1 MKIRVKAPPVGG
13 AANEEL
19 VRFLAKRFAV
29 PRSSI
34 ELVSGAGS
42 RQKRIAIQGL
52 SSDKIVRALLAEPTA

>member
-19 VRFLAKRFAV
+19 VRFLAERFSV

-42 RQKRIAIQGL
+42 RQKRIAIRGL
-52 SSDKIVRALLAEPTA
+52 SSDEIVQALLD

>member
-1 MKIRVKAPPVGG
+1 MKAPPVGG

-19 VRFLAKRFAV
+19 FSFLANRFAV
-29 PRSSI
+29 PRTSI

-52 SSDKIVRALLAEPTA
+52 TSDEIVRALLA